1 VNEENLKSGYVYL
14 FRSFL
19 DWEWYTDAN
28 TVRLFLHC
36 LIKANYKDKK
46 WHGITIKRG
55 EFVTSYA
62 TLSAETCISIRGI
75 RTALKHLESTGEV
88 TCTKSNKYTILKV
101 NNYDCYQ
108 RSDTQSDNQMTSNR
122 HATDTQPTTTNKRKK
137 EIKEIKENIYSQ
149 PAVEGDC
156 KSEKKSAPKKE
167 KFGEFGNVL
176 LTPEENEKIKAKGY
190 DYLIP
195 ELDLYIE
202 KTGKK
207 YKSHYATLL
216 SWGMKRIN
224 VQSGNPPIKKEAPP
238 LPEWYANTAPEKPSE
253 EKLAAALARQKE
265 RKEREKEKDDQ

>member
-88 TCTKSNKYTILKV
+88 TCTKSNKYTIVKV

-108 RSDTQSDNQMTSNR
+108 RSDTQSDNQVTSNR
-122 HATDTQPTTTNKRKK
+122 HATDMQPTTTNKRKK

-149 PAVEGDC
+149 PAGEDGC
-156 KSEKKSAPKKE
+156 ESEKKSAPNKE

-207 YKSHYATLL
+207 YKSHYAALL

-224 VQSGNPPIKKEAPP
+224 VQSGNQQTKKEAPP
-238 LPEWYANTAPEKPSE
+238 LPDWYANTAPEKPSE